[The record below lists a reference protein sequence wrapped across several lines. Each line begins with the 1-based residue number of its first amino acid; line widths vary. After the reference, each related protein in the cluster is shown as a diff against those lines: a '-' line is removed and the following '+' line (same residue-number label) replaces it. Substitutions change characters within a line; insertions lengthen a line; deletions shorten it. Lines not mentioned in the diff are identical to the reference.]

1 MNMNFIVDFVK
12 KLSKRERLVFYG
24 AVLFCSL
31 ALFDNML
38 VKPLIDKF
46 RMYNQDIAAKEAEI
60 KRSLKILAQKDRI
73 EKEMK
78 KYEKLLVGMATEE
91 QGMTSLL
98 KEVEGMANRSSV
110 YLIDIKPSGIKEL
123 GIAKKFQVN
132 INYEAQM
139 EQVVEF
145 MHGIESSTKFL
156 TIESFQIGPKSK
168 DSSIARCNMIIS
180 KLIIPQNE
188 F

>member
-60 KRSLKILAQKDRI
+60 KRSLQILAQTDRI
-73 EKEMK
+73 ETDMK
-78 KYEKLLVGMATEE
+78 TYEK
-91 QGMTSLL
+91 
-98 KEVEGMANRSSV
+98 
-110 YLIDIKPSGIKEL
+110 
-123 GIAKKFQVN
+123 
-132 INYEAQM
+132 
-139 EQVVEF
+139 
-145 MHGIESSTKFL
+145 
-156 TIESFQIGPKSK
+156 
-168 DSSIARCNMIIS
+168 
-180 KLIIPQNE
+180 
-188 F
+188 